1 MILVKKYWKKLESS
15 INLESRDSYSYPDWY
30 THTCMNNFNVN
41 FYLFLWFDQTK
52 LETFAL
58 FWANMKISCF
68 THTQTHIRQVAFDL
82 VQCVYVC
89 DQSQSRKK
97 SHSKRDYGIPTYD
110 ENAKSCFSFVF
121 DWLRGFSWSI
131 VFSSFF
137 IVVRKKT
144 LFFHNNAFTC
154 IWFEFTVKHQ
164 QAEKFFAFAS
174 ISYFIS
180 KSKLYC
186 CRFFDVVFSRKNKIH
201 FWYIPI
207 VPSTPHTHTHTH
219 TWNIIIEKIW
229 KGKKQKTLDPHN
241 EYMKKNW
248 K

>member
-137 IVVRKKT
+137 IVVRKKHCFST
-144 LFFHNNAFTC
+144 TMHSLAFDLNSLWNINKQKSFSLLQASHISYQNQNC
-154 IWFEFTVKHQ
+154 IVVDFSMWSS
-164 QAEKFFAFAS
+164 AEKTK
-174 ISYFIS
+174 FIFDIFP
-180 KSKLYC
+180 LYHQHHT
-186 CRFFDVVFSRKNKIH
+186 R
-201 FWYIPI
+201 
-207 VPSTPHTHTHTH
+207 THTHTPG
-219 TWNIIIEKIW
+219 ILLLKKFEKE
-229 KGKKQKTLDPHN
+229 KNKKL
-241 EYMKKNW
+241 
-248 K
+248 